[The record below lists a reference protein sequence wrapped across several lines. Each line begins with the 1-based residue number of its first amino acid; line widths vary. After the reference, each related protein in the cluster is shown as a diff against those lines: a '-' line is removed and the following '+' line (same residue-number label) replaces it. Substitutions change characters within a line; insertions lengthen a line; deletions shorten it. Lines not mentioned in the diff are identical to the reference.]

1 MLESFLKMVAVAT
14 VADVVPLTGE
24 NRVIVKCGLDGFTSV
39 RNPGLRALLRVAG
52 FKDGE
57 CPTAGQVAFRIAPR
71 INAAGRMDDASNVIE
86 LFSTRDEESA
96 RTIAEQLHSLNKE
109 RQETE
114 AEIVRLIQEECERVP
129 VTDCDA
135 ALVFSGRGW
144 HAGVVGI
151 VASRVVDRYHRP
163 VFVLSESEDDG
174 IAKGSGRSIRAFH
187 LLEALESMSELFE
200 KFGGHRQAAGVTL
213 QVDNVPEFRRRLNE
227 WASARLT
234 LEDFRRTL
242 EIDAVLT
249 LADLSET
256 TVRDVYR
263 LAPFGFGNPAPLFA
277 VRDVEIAGANSRPE
291 RRVVNVG
298 LKQNG
303 RTVIVT
309 AWDWNDRMDEL
320 RPGTRA
326 DVALCLEDRGRNG
339 EWRATL
345 KDVQPL

>member
-1 MLESFLKMVAVAT
+1 
-14 VADVVPLTGE
+14 
-24 NRVIVKCGLDGFTSV
+24 
-39 RNPGLRALLRVAG
+39 
-52 FKDGE
+52 
-57 CPTAGQVAFRIAPR
+57 
-71 INAAGRMDDASNVIE
+71 
-86 LFSTRDEESA
+86 
-96 RTIAEQLHSLNKE
+96 
-109 RQETE
+109 
-114 AEIVRLIQEECERVP
+114 
-129 VTDCDA
+129 
-135 ALVFSGRGW
+135 
-144 HAGVVGI
+144 
-151 VASRVVDRYHRP
+151 
-163 VFVLSESEDDG
+163 
-174 IAKGSGRSIRAFH
+174 
-187 LLEALESMSELFE
+187 
-200 KFGGHRQAAGVTL
+200 
-213 QVDNVPEFRRRLNE
+213 
-227 WASARLT
+227 
-234 LEDFRRTL
+234 
-242 EIDAVLT
+242 VLT

-309 AWDWNDRMDEL
+309 AWDWHDRMDEL